1 MSAAEQLDR
10 LGNTLAAEIEESA
23 RRFTPARPSTPIA
36 SPASSTRSI
45 RCPNSSI
52 PIRRGARSRGS

>member
-1 MSAAEQLDR
+1 MSAVEQLDR
-10 LGNTLAAEIEESA
+10 LGNTLAAEIERIREA
-23 RRFTPARPSTPIA
+23 LHAGAPVDTDRLAGIVD
-36 SPASSTRSI
+36 